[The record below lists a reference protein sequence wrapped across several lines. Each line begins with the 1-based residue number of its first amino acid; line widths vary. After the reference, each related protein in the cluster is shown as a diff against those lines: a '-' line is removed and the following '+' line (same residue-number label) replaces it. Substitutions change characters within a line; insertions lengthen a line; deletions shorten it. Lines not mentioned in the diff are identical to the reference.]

1 MDMRRF
7 EFAVDRLTI
16 QPLERSPTTKLNVKI
31 RLRLPDD
38 IQRTIILG
46 MAQNFKFIVSDV

>member
-1 MDMRRF
+1 MELRRF

-16 QPLERSPTTKLNVKI
+16 QPLEHSPAAKINVKL

-38 IQRTIILG
+38 IQRTIRLEICY
-46 MAQNFKFIVSDV
+46 NF